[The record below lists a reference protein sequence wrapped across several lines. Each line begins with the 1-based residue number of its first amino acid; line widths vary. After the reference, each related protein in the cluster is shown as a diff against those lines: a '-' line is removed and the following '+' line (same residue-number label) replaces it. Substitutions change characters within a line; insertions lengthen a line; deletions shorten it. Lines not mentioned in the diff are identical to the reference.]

1 MTTVYRA
8 YSPSRDEATS
18 AQEDMGYV
26 QGVAA
31 TRNQQAAVYP
41 DHTPDWYVQTGHIR
55 WEQA

>member
-1 MTTVYRA
+1 MTIVYRA

-31 TRNQQAAVYP
+31 TRNQHCAV
-41 DHTPDWYVQTGHIR
+41 DAREPDWTVQAGHIE
-55 WEQA
+55 WETP

>member
-8 YSPSRDEATS
+8 YSPSRDEHTS

-31 TRNQQAAVYP
+31 TRNQHAAV
-41 DHTPDWYVQTGHIR
+41 TPGPADWTVQTGHIQ